1 MEARYGW
8 RRLQN
13 HGYVSAAVLIMG
25 TVIALVLCFFLLSSF
40 LSALTWSVGLAVLAY
55 PLYQR
60 ILKHLKSPNL
70 AASLTVLFV
79 SICLIVPVILVG
91 HQVLQQMMAAV
102 TFVNNVMSVEQWE
115 SAVETHAYLRR
126 VLHWAQENIDIQGQI
141 QRLSEAMAK
150 SAPSLLKGSAGA
162 MADLLITLLTL
173 FFFLRDKDA
182 ILRLIR
188 ELLPL
193 PDWEIKEILI
203 GVHETIQ
210 GIFKGT
216 IALAAVQGLSVG
228 LTFWW
233 LSLPGP
239 LLWGFVMGA
248 LAFVPFLGVIGV
260 WIPAALFLAFQGEW
274 AKGLVLAACGTLV
287 IGFLH
292 NLLYPMFVGKEL
304 RFHTLVVFFAVVGG
318 MLLFGASG
326 MLLGPIILSIAWSL
340 LKICR
345 RRMGQ
350 SSIENHGQAR
360 LAR

>member
-1 MEARYGW
+1 M
-8 RRLQN
+8 
-13 HGYVSAAVLIMG
+13 MG
-25 TVIALVLCFFLLSSF
+25 TGIALVLCVLILSSF
-40 LSALTWSVGLAVLAY
+40 LSALTWSVGLAVLVY
-55 PLYQR
+55 PLYR
-60 ILKHLKSPNL
+60 RALNRLKSPNL

-79 SICLIVPVILVG
+79 SLCLIVPVLLVG
-91 HQVLQQMMAAV
+91 HQVLLQMMAAV
-102 TFVNNVMSVEQWE
+102 TFVKNAMSVEQWE

-126 VLHWAQENIDIQGQI
+126 LLHWAQANIDIQGQI
-141 QRLSEAMAK
+141 ERLSEAMAR

-162 MADLLITLLTL
+162 VADLLITLLTL

-182 ILRLIR
+182 ILRLMR

-193 PDWEIKEILI
+193 PDWEIREILC
-203 GVHETIQ
+203 GVNETIQ

-216 IALAAVQGLSVG
+216 ITLAAAQGVLVG
-228 LTFWW
+228 LTFW
-233 LSLPGP
+233 LLALPGP

-248 LAFVPFLGVIGV
+248 LAFVPFLGVMGV
-260 WIPAALFLAFQGEW
+260 WVPAALFLAFQGEW
-274 AKGLVLAACGTLV
+274 AKGLILAACGTIV

-326 MLLGPIILSIAWSL
+326 MLLGPIILSVTWSL
-340 LKICR
+340 LRICR
-345 RRMGQ
+345 RRAGQ
-350 SSIENHGQAR
+350 SSIEDHGETR